1 MFYAAVLLKVPYTN
15 WSIQRICTTSLFF
28 QLNKDP
34 RSNSSRVVFQP
45 LPKRQ
50 NVGAHNRST
59 QHQESAKFHHATTSW
74 WLNHPSEKYAHQ
86 IGIISPNFG
95 VKIKDVWN
103 HHLVQYWD
111 HIRFHIQLF
120 YVPFIFCSDSLTDL
134 PIHLFINPSIHL
146 YIYMSFSTS
155 LSLFFSTQHHLD
167 WLKKYWIK
175 PTCVGTHFN
184 LSPLTFSLGRKASKS
199 SWWLN
204 HPAERYERQIGSS
217 PQVEVKNKKWN
228 HHPWICM
235 FDAWK
240 KIK

>member
-146 YIYMSFSTS
+146 YIYIYVLLYIPESIFFDSTS
-155 LSLFFSTQHHLD
+155 PRLTEKVLD
-167 WLKKYWIK
+167 QAYLRWNTFQFKPIDLQPRKKGI
-175 PTCVGTHFN
+175 
-184 LSPLTFSLGRKASKS
+184 
-199 SWWLN
+199 
-204 HPAERYERQIGSS
+204 QI
-217 PQVEVKNKKWN
+217 
-228 HHPWICM
+228 
-235 FDAWK
+235 
-240 KIK
+240 